1 MHTRLVRHPEFVA
14 GGVGTAFLGDGR
26 G

>member
-1 MHTRLVRHPEFVA
+1 MHARLVRHPEFVA